1 MTKFNERDRQ
11 RIIQRYNDRLELH
24 GATIATMASGTEERR
39 DIRFKV
45 LSEIGIQNGD
55 SILDLGCGFGDFINY
70 LERENISVDYTGY
83 DINPALVEVA
93 QSRFPEKT
101 FQVKDILEEQ
111 FPVFDYVVSSSC
123 FNLPLRGHDNY
134 DFVELIMKKCFE
146 HSRKGVAIDFLSSH
160 VDFES
165 AEGFHY
171 DPQRLFSIAKGL
183 TKRVNLRHDYPLFEF
198 NIYLYK
204 DFQGWS
210 SKT

>member
-1 MTKFNERDRQ
+1 MAKFNEDDRQ
-11 RIIQRYNDRLELH
+11 RIIQRYNDRLERH

-45 LSEIGIQNGD
+45 LAEVGIKNGD

-70 LERENISVDYTGY
+70 LGRHNISVDYTGY
-83 DINPALVEVA
+83 DINPSLIKIA
-93 QSRFPEKT
+93 QSRFPDKV
-101 FQVKDILEEQ
+101 FAVKDILDEQ
-111 FPVFDYVVSSSC
+111 FPVFDYIVSSSC
-123 FNLPLRGHDNY
+123 FNLPLSAHDNY
-134 DFVELIMKKCFE
+134 EFVELIMKRCFE
-146 HSRKGVAIDFLSSH
+146 HSRKGVSIDFLSSY

-171 DPQRLFSIAKGL
+171 QPQRVFDIAKRI

-204 DFQGWS
+204 DFKGWS
-210 SKT
+210 R